1 MDSKGS
7 GRNSEEA
14 GFFGYSQ
21 DRISIVPIFFLF
33 FCQII
38 LFLSW
43 LIDFKFMNNPENFT
57 GIAFILISLFLCYLM
72 FAVFSKFD
80 LER

>member
-1 MDSKGS
+1 MNSKGDQ
-7 GRNSEEA
+7 RNSEESS
-14 GFFGYSQ
+14 FFGYSQ

-43 LIDFKFMNNPENFT
+43 LIDFNFT
-57 GIAFILISLFLCYLM
+57 NNIENYSGIIFFLVSLFLCYLM

>member
-1 MDSKGS
+1 MNSKGS
-7 GRNSEEA
+7 RRNSEEA
-14 GFFGYSQ
+14 SFFGYSQ

-43 LIDFKFMNNPENFT
+43 LIDFNFT
-57 GIAFILISLFLCYLM
+57 NNIENYSGVIFFLVSLFLCYLM

>member
-1 MDSKGS
+1 MNSKGER
-7 GRNSEEA
+7 RNSEEPS
-14 GFFGYSQ
+14 FFGYSQ
-21 DRISIVPIFFLF
+21 DRISIVPILFLF

-43 LIDFKFMNNPENFT
+43 LIDFNFKNNIENYY
-57 GIAFILISLFLCYLM
+57 GIIFFLVSLFLCYLM

>member
-1 MDSKGS
+1 MSNKGS
-7 GRNSEEA
+7 RRNSEEA
-14 GFFGYSQ
+14 SFFGYSQ

-43 LIDFKFMNNPENFT
+43 LIDFNFT
-57 GIAFILISLFLCYLM
+57 NNIENYSGIVFFLVSLFLCYLM